1 MVKSHLIGLFER
13 WPKKNNIIKTH
24 MVEGG
29 LLAASQFMANKYTVH
44 SSLQGGLFL
53 VKFYAT
59 WLFPLSGLNL
69 IIIVVIRANKKS
81 INTDT
86 VEGTFTSGL

>member
-29 LLAASQFMANKYTVH
+29 LLVASQFMANKYTVH
-44 SSLQGGLFL
+44 SSLQGGA
-53 VKFYAT
+53 V
-59 WLFPLSGLNL
+59 SGEILCHVVVPIVRFELNHY
-69 IIIVVIRANKKS
+69 
-81 INTDT
+81 
-86 VEGTFTSGL
+86 SGYTGK